1 VTLGRLSALAAALV
15 LTGAL
20 AGSATPSPA
29 GRSAARN
36 VVVFGGGVD
45 PSGFNTAL
53 ACCNATWPTW
63 EAVGEALRGAFKL
76 GRQGRWIHE
85 LVSKASADAS
95 GVSYTIRPNA
105 YWYWGGKKIPVT
117 YRDFVYTLQKITDP
131 HTDAAGREGYI
142 QLDTTHFSHRGDR
155 QVTFFWRKNGCTDAA
170 PCGAFAQWR
179 ALFNPLFP
187 SFALRGL
194 DFNKIWTDCICGN
207 DGRPVA
213 SGPFFLAKY
222 TKGEGT
228 TLKANPYYYARAK
241 LAEVDFRFTTDPNA
255 EQQAMLGGRLD
266 AIAPRF
272 GPTLEQFTRA
282 PGITFDH
289 VPGYAFDHLAL
300 REGNAPAGPG
310 VTKGASNVLLR
321 APWMRQA
328 IMLGLDRRG
337 VIDAVLGPLAGALK
351 PLQSALFFTTE
362 TGYRPAFQRW
372 DYNPSEALRILKK
385 HCAAGS
391 GPSVPT
397 KGNAKIWQ
405 CAGLPATFTWTWGTG
420 RQDWTTSEQV
430 AKDNLQSIGI
440 RLEERPLPMDIIF
453 TPSGAGSG
461 DFDIF
466 QFRWITNGDPGGFY
480 PIYRCSGVQNVT
492 GYCNRRVDALLKA
505 AQTQVNEAK
514 RERLFQRAD
523 AILAADVAVIPM
535 YQFPVVLVHRSSLL
549 GMSPNPSGDPAWN
562 IEQWHWRK

>member
-1 VTLGRLSALAAALV
+1 MLGRLSALAAALV

-20 AGSATPSPA
+20 AGSAKPSHGA
-29 GRSAARN
+29 SSAARN

-45 PSGFNTAL
+45 ASGFNTAL
-53 ACCNATWPTW
+53 ECCNATWPVW
-63 EAVGEALRGAFKL
+63 EAAGEAIRGAFKL
-76 GRQGRWIHE
+76 DSQGRYVRE

-95 GVSYTIRPNA
+95 GVSYTIKPNA
-105 YWYWGGKKIPVT
+105 YWYWGGKKVQVT

-131 HTDAAGREGYI
+131 HTHAAGRQGYI
-142 QLDTTHFSHRGDR
+142 ELDPTHFRHRGDR
-155 QVTFFWRKNGCTDAA
+155 QVTFFWRKTGCTADA
-170 PCGAFAQWR
+170 PCGAYAQWR
-179 ALFNPLFP
+179 ELFNPLFP

-194 DFNKIWTDCICGN
+194 DFNKIWIDCICGS

-213 SGPFFLAKY
+213 NGPFFLAKY

-241 LAEVDFRFTTDPNA
+241 LAEVDFRFTADPNA
-255 EQQAMLGGRLD
+255 EQQAMLSGQVD

-272 GPTLEQFTRA
+272 GPTLLQLKGA
-282 PGITFDH
+282 PGVTFDQ
-289 VPGYAFDHLAL
+289 VPGYAFDHLDL
-300 REGNAPAGPG
+300 REGNAPGAPF

-328 IMLGLDRRG
+328 IMLGLDRRAI
-337 VIDAVLGPLAGALK
+337 IDAVFGPLAGALK
-351 PLQSALFFTTE
+351 PLQSALFFSTE

-372 DYNPSEALRILKK
+372 DYNPSQALRILKK

-391 GPSVPT
+391 GPSAPT
-397 KGNAKIWQ
+397 PGNTKTWQ
-405 CAGLPATFTWTWGTG
+405 CAGLPATFTWTWGAG

-440 RLEERPLPMDIIF
+440 RLEERPLPFDVLF
-453 TPSGAGSG
+453 TPSGASSG

-466 QFRWITNGDPGGFY
+466 QFRWDSNGDPGGFY
-480 PIYRCSGVQNVT
+480 DIYRCGGGGNFT

-505 AQTQVNEAK
+505 AQTQVNEVK

-523 AILAADVAVIPM
+523 TILAADVPVIPM
-535 YQFPVVLVHRSSLL
+535 YQLPFVVVHRSSLL
-549 GMSPNPSGDPAWN
+549 GMTRNPSGDPAWN